1 MATDH
6 QISIITNSSV
16 KPPIRPD
23 DGLPHTLHERVS
35 THGYWE
41 QPENFEESDQ
51 EQGFYQPKRKVTVCV
66 FPGFLLLLFSV
77 TLVPLF
83 YSFFIKVS
91 FTHHPDHH

>member
-41 QPENFEESDQ
+41 NSENSADSDQ
-51 EQGFYQPKRKVTVCV
+51 EQSFHQPKRKVRKRKGKRERQMNNGQTN
-66 FPGFLLLLFSV
+66 
-77 TLVPLF
+77 
-83 YSFFIKVS
+83 
-91 FTHHPDHH
+91 